1 MVRSWQFAD
10 YAVAALSQVEHDR
23 PALGD
28 RDVRVAVR
36 ALSLNY
42 RDLLVLEGWVS
53 RDLELPVVP
62 LSDFSGEVIETGPAV
77 TEFSAGDAV
86 VSNYVADWQDGPFKD
101 RYLQT
106 TLGTPGPG
114 VAATEL
120 VLPEHALVA
129 RPASLTHLEGAT
141 LPIAALTAW
150 SGLHAGD
157 RLGPGS
163 TVLALGTGGV
173 SVVGLQ
179 MAKAMGARTIITSKD
194 DDKLATVAGLGIDHG
209 INYQA
214 HPEWARQVLEITD
227 GQGVDLVLEAGGA
240 QTLNQSLRS
249 LRAAG
254 TIALFGVLT
263 GPSGEVETR
272 TILARRL
279 NVRGIY
285 VDSRAE
291 FKRMNRF
298 IEKVGYRP
306 FIGRDFGFDQLP
318 EAFTAMKNQSHI
330 GKIVAKV

>member
-1 MVRSWQFAD
+1 MVQRWQFDD
-10 YAVAALSQVEHDR
+10 YAINALTPVELDR
-23 PALGD
+23 PPLGEG
-28 RDVRVAVR
+28 DVRVAVR

-42 RDLLVLEGWVS
+42 RDLMVLEGWVS
-53 RDLELPVVP
+53 RELALPVVP
-62 LSDFSGEVIETGPAV
+62 LSDMSGEVIDVGTAV
-77 TEFSAGDAV
+77 TEFSVGDAV
-86 VSNYVADWQDGPFKD
+86 VSNYVADWHDGPFQD
-101 RYLQT
+101 RYLKS

-120 VLPEHALVA
+120 VLPENALVA
-129 RPASLTHLEGAT
+129 KPANLTHTEGAT

-157 RLGPGS
+157 PLGPES

-194 DDKLATVAGLGIDHG
+194 DDKLATVASLGIDHG
-209 INYQA
+209 VNYRT

-254 TIALFGVLT
+254 TAALFGVLT

-279 NVRGIY
+279 NVCGIY

-291 FKRMNRF
+291 FKRMNKF
-298 IEKVGYRP
+298 IESIDYKPFVGRE
-306 FIGRDFGFDQLP
+306 FEFGQLP
-318 EAFTAMKNQSHI
+318 EAFTAMKNQTHI
-330 GKIVAKV
+330 GKIVATV